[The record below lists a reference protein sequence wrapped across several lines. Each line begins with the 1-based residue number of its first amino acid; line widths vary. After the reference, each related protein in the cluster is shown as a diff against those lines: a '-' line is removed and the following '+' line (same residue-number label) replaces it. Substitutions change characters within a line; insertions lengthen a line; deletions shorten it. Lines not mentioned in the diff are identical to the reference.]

1 MSYLVTGGGW
11 PCALHGRLTSVF
23 AFRANRDIFASP
35 AKAGALLPTGSK
47 EYRLAIT
54 PKPIFARAL
63 KARTGLPFANNELLC
78 TIILSNLFFN
88 RETQIL
94 N

>member
-1 MSYLVTGGGW
+1 MSYLDTGGGW
-11 PCALHGRLTSVF
+11 PWALHGRLISAF

-54 PKPIFARAL
+54 PKLIFVAF
-63 KARTGLPFANNELLC
+63 KAGTGLPLANRLLHA
-78 TIILSNLFFN
+78 
-88 RETQIL
+88 TQYEIHF
-94 N
+94 

>member
-1 MSYLVTGGGW
+1 MSYLDTGGGW
-11 PCALHGRLTSVF
+11 PWALHGRLISAF

-54 PKPIFARAL
+54 PKLIFVHAF
-63 KARTGLPFANNELLC
+63 KAGTGLPLPNNITRDAL
-78 TIILSNLFFN
+78 
-88 RETQIL
+88 
-94 N
+94 

>member
-11 PCALHGRLTSVF
+11 PCALHGRLTSAF

-54 PKPIFARAL
+54 PKPIFVRAPEV
-63 KARTGLPFANNELLC
+63 RTGLPLPNNELYV
-78 TIILSNLFFN
+78 
-88 RETQIL
+88 
-94 N
+94 